1 MFFYHQN
8 THVFICCCALCP
20 TYVLYIALHSVKTGS
35 STVHNFETLN
45 GLRFTLYTSND
56 VPTTIDSTSP
66 SDATVI
72 SARDVLKH
80 IYSNIY
86 VEQVVRSPLYTTDGK
101 DFDINH
107 TNFERDLDSYM
118 KSIPWFR

>member
-1 MFFYHQN
+1 MDS
-8 THVFICCCALCP
+8 
-20 TYVLYIALHSVKTGS
+20 YISLTALHSVKTGS

-56 VPTTIDSTSP
+56 VPTSNSGRSASDSSAPGDT
-66 SDATVI
+66 TVV

-86 VEQVVRSPLYTTDGK
+86 VEQVVRSPLYTSDGG
-101 DFDINH
+101 DFHISH